1 MNNKHIKLFEAYVSE
16 TSDIINEAYDDMMA
30 NHADGDFNID
40 EDTMTYDL
48 SEDDEDMD
56 WLDDEELGSGEKAA
70 LARDFQILTKPQ
82 LAALYLRALGKAQE
96 NDPGKYLVMVD
107 GIDQFGEY
115 DDDSRAFKVSTAAL
129 GDAIGLDSIRTVGRT
144 VNKFVNLINGTGET
158 SSETI
163 YPKLLRA
170 YEFFQNKPVSQV
182 ANLASEAV
190 QDPTVSTKHREEAI
204 AAGPRAAAQRAAQK
218 KMQLEVGS
226 KVFALINSLR
236 RNEIFRDITK
246 AHRAAVNK
254 MAAETGLTAERINLA
269 YRTFL
274 TDKGIM
280 SGANYAM

>member
-16 TSDIINEAYDDMMA
+16 TSDIINEAYAEMME
-30 NHADGDFNID
+30 NYVN

-48 SEDDEDMD
+48 SEDDDED
-56 WLDDEELGSGEKAA
+56 WLEDEELGSGEKAA
-70 LARDFQILTKPQ
+70 MTRDFQILSKPQ
-82 LAALYLRALGKAQE
+82 LAALYLRALGKAKE
-96 NDPGKYLVMVD
+96 DDPGKYLVMID

-144 VNKFVNLINGTGET
+144 VNKFVNLITGTGET

-170 YEFFQNKPVSQV
+170 YEFFQNRPIAQIV
-182 ANLASEAV
+182 NLASEAI
-190 QDPTVSTKHREEAI
+190 QDPALSTKHREEAI
-204 AAGPRAAAQRAAQK
+204 AAGPKAAAQRAAQK

-236 RNEIFRDITK
+236 RNEIFRDISK

-254 MAAETGLTAERINLA
+254 MAAETGLTPERINLA
-269 YRTFL
+269 YRKFL
-274 TDKGIM
+274 GDKGIL
-280 SGANYAM
+280 SPSNYAM

>member
-1 MNNKHIKLFEAYVSE
+1 MKHVKLFEAYASE
-16 TSDIINEAYDDMMA
+16 ISGEIAIVNESYVEMLENYVA
-30 NHADGDFNID
+30 

-48 SEDDEDMD
+48 SEEDDEEDFD
-56 WLDDEELGSGEKAA
+56 WLEDEELGSGEKAA
-70 LARDFQILTKPQ
+70 LARDFQILSKPQ
-82 LAALYLRALGKAQE
+82 LAALYLRALGKAKE
-96 NDPGKYLVMVD
+96 DDPGKYLVMVD

-115 DDDSRAFKVSTAAL
+115 DQDSRAFKLSTAAL

-158 SSETI
+158 SAEAL

-170 YEFFQNKPVSQV
+170 YEFFQNRPIAQI

-190 QDPTVSTKHREEAI
+190 EDPATSTKHREEAI

-218 KMQLEVGS
+218 KMQVEVGS

-236 RNEIFRDITK
+236 RNEIFRDIAK

-254 MAAETGLTAERINLA
+254 MANETGLTPERINLA